1 MKLPETAAS
10 DSVEP
15 NPGIYTYM
23 LSVFQY
29 ISKNGRMRTLTQS
42 LLSFL
47 TCRYNL
53 IWPRNVTEFSYRYD
67 SSKNSQATVLMSF
80 QPVPNIDTDFDDVM
94 QELGETRQ

>member
-1 MKLPETAAS
+1 
-10 DSVEP
+10 
-15 NPGIYTYM
+15 
-23 LSVFQY
+23 
-29 ISKNGRMRTLTQS
+29 MRTLTQI